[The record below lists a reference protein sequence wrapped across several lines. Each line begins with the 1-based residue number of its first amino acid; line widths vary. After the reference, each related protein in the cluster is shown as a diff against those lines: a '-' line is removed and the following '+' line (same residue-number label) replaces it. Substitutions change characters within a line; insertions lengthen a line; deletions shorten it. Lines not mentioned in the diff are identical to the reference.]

1 MKPLQKVRKNKKLQQ
16 GVVVGNG
23 MEKTATVLVE
33 RTTKHPLYKK
43 TIKLSKKFP
52 FHDPE
57 NSCNV
62 GDFSFFIFSLKIV
75 FALAIDVFSI
85 LHYPKQSLFFF
96 KIEVS
101 FTVPTAAPQIEEK
114 NFSSN
119 SLILFCNSLIESFL
133 KSNFFIA
140 TFLKSHCFLQTVCS
154 GLNLTPF

>member
-62 GDFSFFIFSLKIV
+62 GDFVRIV
-75 FALAIDVFSI
+75 ECKPISKRKRWRQLVF
-85 LHYPKQSLFFF
+85 LRQTLFFYLYYYLQCKF
-96 KIEVS
+96 
-101 FTVPTAAPQIEEK
+101 FLL
-114 NFSSN
+114 F
-119 SLILFCNSLIESFL
+119 LI
-133 KSNFFIA
+133 
-140 TFLKSHCFLQTVCS
+140 
-154 GLNLTPF
+154 

>member
-62 GDFSFFIFSLKIV
+62 GDFVRIV
-75 FALAIDVFSI
+75 ECKPISKRKRWRLLNVV
-85 LHYPKQSLFFF
+85 K
-96 KIEVS
+96 
-101 FTVPTAAPQIEEK
+101 TAQ
-114 NFSSN
+114 
-119 SLILFCNSLIESFL
+119 
-133 KSNFFIA
+133 
-140 TFLKSHCFLQTVCS
+140 
-154 GLNLTPF
+154 